1 MYASVGSAAWA
12 ARGGALRP
20 QDRMQLLGQLLLS
33 RLGQLPVRLRVNL
46 GFGQVAARQ
55 LDLSAIRAPD
65 SEAAVRTVALVESL
79 SSPALYNHCLRTYI
93 WGALLAQAG
102 RIAFDEELFFV
113 ASLFHDIG
121 LTPAHN
127 CQDSSCAC
135 FAVEGARAAQH
146 YAVEFGWKAERCERL
161 AEAISLHLTVRVGLQ
176 HGAEAHLLHE
186 GAALDVIGAR
196 LGEID
201 RKSIDSVIARYPRL
215 GIKAELATGIKE
227 QARLRP
233 HSRAAFLARLGFIG
247 MLRANPLAD
256 EPLGGCG
263 ANDGLTERQV

>member
-20 QDRMQLLGQLLLS
+20 QDRMRLLGQLMLS
-33 RLGQLPVRLRVNL
+33 RLGQMPERLQARL
-46 GFGQVAARQ
+46 GFGHAAHP
-55 LDLSAIRAPD
+55 LDLAAIRAPD
-65 SEAAVRTVALVESL
+65 SAAVVRTVALVESL
-79 SSPALYNHCLRTYI
+79 SSPALYNHCLRTYV

-102 RIAFDEELFFV
+102 GIAFDEELFFV

-121 LTPAHN
+121 LTSAHN

-135 FAVEGARAAQH
+135 FAVEGARAAEH
-146 YAVEFGWKAERCERL
+146 YAVEFGWEAERRERL
-161 AEAISLHLTVRVGLQ
+161 AEAISLHLNVRVGLG
-176 HGAEAHLLHE
+176 HGAEAHLLHD

-201 RKSIDSVIARYPRL
+201 RKSIDSVLARYPRL
-215 GIKAELATGIKE
+215 DIKAELAAGIKA
-227 QARLRP
+227 QARQRP

-247 MLRANPLAD
+247 LLRATPLVDA
-256 EPLGGCG
+256 PLGDAQG
-263 ANDGLTERQV
+263 ERLAS